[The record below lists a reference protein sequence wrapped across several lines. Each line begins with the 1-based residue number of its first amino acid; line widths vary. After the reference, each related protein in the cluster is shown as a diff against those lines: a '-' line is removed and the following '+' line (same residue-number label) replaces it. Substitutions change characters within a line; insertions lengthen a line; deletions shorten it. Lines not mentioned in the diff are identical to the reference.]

1 MFLGQPENRQKQMPV
16 HLVDMSHRFAEF
28 IEWEKVL
35 DQINYIV
42 MRNITKD
49 ASEGLVSEFV
59 QSARSAEDQLLEAQK
74 ICEFDGQ
81 RMKHIVNEIGT
92 LVLGIE
98 KEIEC
103 FMVQFTHKGKGLL
116 HTYCLDLLYSIYGFV
131 REQ

>member
-1 MFLGQPENRQKQMPV
+1 MPV

-74 ICEFDGQ
+74 ICEFDG
-81 RMKHIVNEIGT
+81 
-92 LVLGIE
+92 
-98 KEIEC
+98 
-103 FMVQFTHKGKGLL
+103 
-116 HTYCLDLLYSIYGFV
+116 
-131 REQ
+131 